1 MKKFILKLLLWI
13 FLIIAIFS
21 SIILALGYIKYK
33 EAIDKISIEDKIA
46 EIKSQKNY
54 VEIND
59 ISDNYKNA
67 VISIEDHRFY
77 DHNGVDYFTIIRSL
91 YINIRRKSA
100 DYGGSTITQQVRK
113 INVFFSEEI
122 IIKKSCRIICCK

>member
-1 MKKFILKLLLWI
+1 MKKFILKLFLWTI
-13 FLIIAIFS
+13 LIIVIFCL
-21 SIILALGYIKYK
+21 IVLGLGYIKYK
-33 EAIDKISIEDKIA
+33 EAINKISIEDKIA

-59 ISDNYKNA
+59 ISENYKNA

-77 DHNGVDYFTIIRSL
+77 DHNGVDYFTVIRSL
-91 YINIRRKSA
+91 YVNIRRKSA

-113 INVFFSEEI
+113 TYVFFTKEI
-122 IIKKSCRIICCK
+122 IVKKSC